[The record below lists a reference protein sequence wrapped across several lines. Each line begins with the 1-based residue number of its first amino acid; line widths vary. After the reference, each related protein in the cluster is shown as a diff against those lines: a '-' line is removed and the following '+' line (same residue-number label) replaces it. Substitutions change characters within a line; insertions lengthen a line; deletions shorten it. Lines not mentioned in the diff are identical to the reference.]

1 MLRVMPA
8 LEAYVTAN
16 VATQNLFGG
25 SPFQFLLGDLNSTA
39 GTGALS
45 QLMGPQPGILNVK
58 ELLTGEANAWS
69 GSVGGQSVSYGPTS
83 GTSGAGPVGMANV
96 AGSIVTHGSSPI
108 DIVTTNFRN
117 NIGNIMVGT
126 IGTTIGF
133 RLANKV
139 LAKPKRKFNAMLRQV
154 GLGSTVQM

>member
-16 VATQNLFGG
+16 IATQNLFGG
-25 SPFQFLLGDLNSTA
+25 SPFQFLLGDLNSTS

-45 QLMGPQPGILNVK
+45 QLMGPQPGVLTLAEMVK
-58 ELLTGEANAWS
+58 GEYNIGTANNAIA
-69 GSVGGQSVSYGPTS
+69 GPTS
-83 GTSGAGPVGMANV
+83 GTGGSTYGPTGTMFGTPIEV
-96 AGSIVTHGSSPI
+96 VT
-108 DIVTTNFRN
+108 DNFKN
-117 NIGNIMVGT
+117 NFGNIIVGS

-139 LAKPKRKFNAMLRQV
+139 LAKPKRKFNAMLKQV

>member
-45 QLMGPQPGILNVK
+45 QLMGPQPGILTVK
-58 ELLTGEANAWS
+58 ELLTGDANAWS
-69 GSVGGQSVSYGPTS
+69 GSVGGQSVSYCPTS

>member
-16 VATQNLFGG
+16 IATQNLFGG
-25 SPFQFLLGDLNSTA
+25 SPFQFLLGDLNATG

-45 QLMGPQPGILNVK
+45 NLMGPQPGVLTLSEMVK
-58 ELLTGEANAWS
+58 GEYNIGSMNNAIA
-69 GSVGGQSVSYGPTS
+69 GPTS
-83 GTSGAGPVGMANV
+83 GATTLAYQSGSAAGTSFG
-96 AGSIVTHGSSPI
+96 TPI
-108 DIVTTNFRN
+108 DIVTQNFKDN
-117 NIGNIMVGT
+117 FGNILVGT
-126 IGTTIGF
+126 IGTTVGF

-139 LAKPKRKFNAMLRQV
+139 LAKPKRKFNAMLKQV

>member
-16 VATQNLFGG
+16 IATQNLFGG
-25 SPFQFLLGDLNSTA
+25 SPFQFLLGDLNTTS

-45 QLMGPQPGILNVK
+45 QLMGPQPGVLTLAEMVK
-58 ELLTGEANAWS
+58 GEYNIGTNAL
-69 GSVGGQSVSYGPTS
+69 GTAIVGPTS
-83 GTSGAGPVGMANV
+83 GTTGSTY
-96 AGSIVTHGSSPI
+96 GSIGTHFGTPI
-108 DIVTTNFRN
+108 QIVTDNFKN
-117 NIGNIMVGT
+117 NFGNIIVGS

-139 LAKPKRKFNAMLRQV
+139 LSKPKRKFNAMLKQV

>member
-16 VATQNLFGG
+16 IATQNLFGG
-25 SPFQFLLGDLNSTA
+25 SPFQFLLGDLNSTS

-45 QLMGPQPGILNVK
+45 QLMGPQPGVLSLSEMIK
-58 ELLTGEANAWS
+58 GEYN
-69 GSVGGQSVSYGPTS
+69 VGGSTTATGALGPTS
-83 GTSGAGPVGMANV
+83 GMSNMAMSSST
-96 AGSIVTHGSSPI
+96 AFGTPIEIVTH
-108 DIVTTNFRN
+108 NFKN
-117 NIGNIMVGT
+117 NFGNILVGT

-139 LAKPKRKFNAMLRQV
+139 LSKPKRKFNAMLKQV

>member
-16 VATQNLFGG
+16 IATQNLFGG
-25 SPFQFLLGDLNSTA
+25 SPFQFLLGDLNSTS

-45 QLMGPQPGILNVK
+45 QLMGPQPGVLTLAEMVKGEYNVG
-58 ELLTGEANAWS
+58 TNPAGTAI
-69 GSVGGQSVSYGPTS
+69 VGPTS
-83 GTSGAGPVGMANV
+83 GTTGSTY
-96 AGSIVTHGSSPI
+96 GSIGTNFGTPI
-108 DIVTTNFRN
+108 QIVTDNFKN
-117 NIGNIMVGT
+117 NFGNIIVGS

-139 LAKPKRKFNAMLRQV
+139 LSKPKRKFNAMLKQV